1 MLWIWLGQGGGPDFI
16 RVIRPATTAKWWE
29 PHENAPWI
37 SATVWP
43 DMIHPW
49 ICLTAKQPEK
59 GPFGE
64 LEKEKHLEIKTK
76 VQVPFCKFRGVYA
89 IQCIQYALP
98 AYIHG
103 YQGLDAAENADAS
116 SPPWHVCNIKLAAWI
131 ILKVPKFWS
140 VHKKYQIS
148 FCEML
153 RTMILVAPWGVGH
166 TLWWVWLLPNLPT
179 RNPYNPRSNQSWA
192 SSTFITCMTMFV
204 QYFVAF
210 SQLDF
215 CMHWRW
221 LVIHLI
227 CL

>member
-1 MLWIWLGQGGGPDFI
+1 MGTPRKCPLNFSYSLARYDIPL
-16 RVIRPATTAKWWE
+16 
-29 PHENAPWI
+29 H
-37 SATVWP
+37 S
-43 DMIHPW
+43 
-49 ICLTAKQPEK
+49 LTASRN
-59 GPFGE
+59 
-64 LEKEKHLEIKTK
+64 KHQGSGSFLEIS
-76 VQVPFCKFRGVYA
+76 GVCA